1 MSDIPLSVSTHL
13 PLARFTWVAEPLE
26 SSTHYLTPPPN
37 IANVSQSAT
46 RPNSFF
52 EYPETDCQER
62 QKGNDLLPSTAE
74 FYGLPLS
81 TKRNFS
87 ENKVSYALRIK
98 MLYPNLSMSNTA
110 KIVGVRACE
119 LWHLPVFNELTE
131 SGAAAQWLMPR
142 EPDESD
148 HEYVSRLR
156 SIFPAPELTVKDLCR
171 LSGVQERRMR
181 TMPEF
186 LTLSSSAQAAID
198 AIKKSS
204 DESSRDYA
212 VRLTK
217 NFSGLRKR
225 DLSCISGLSLR
236 ELRNT
241 PELREL
247 SPTAQAAR
255 MACPKTDDENMSAY
269 ARRIKLAHPH
279 LTILECSSLSGTDPY
294 NLRRM
299 KVFIGMSDNA
309 VKAGMEV
316 PRVPGECDAY
326 FARRVKA
333 SHPKLTSSECAA
345 IVGCSE
351 NTFSHYAEFNIML
364 EAALDVRQT
373 AATNPSESFNSQL
386 NQALLLEV
394 YRDDCSVSDILP
406 PSSKKIK
413 L

>member
-1 MSDIPLSVSTHL
+1 VIFRSVFLLTSLWRDLHGSPSRLNHQPIILLLHRISLTFPKVPPGLTHFLSIL
-13 PLARFTWVAEPLE
+13 KR
-26 SSTHYLTPPPN
+26 
-37 IANVSQSAT
+37 IAK
-46 RPNSFF
+46 R
-52 EYPETDCQER
+52 
-62 QKGNDLLPSTAE
+62 AE

-156 SIFPAPELTVKDLCR
+156 SIFPDPELTVKDLCR

-299 KVFIGMSDNA
+299 KVFIGSKPEWRCRACRGNA
-309 VKAGMEV
+309 TRISPDELKPV
-316 PRVPGECDAY
+316 
-326 FARRVKA
+326 
-333 SHPKLTSSECAA
+333 
-345 IVGCSE
+345 
-351 NTFSHYAEFNIML
+351 
-364 EAALDVRQT
+364 
-373 AATNPSESFNSQL
+373 
-386 NQALLLEV
+386 
-394 YRDDCSVSDILP
+394 IL
-406 PSSKKIK
+406 S
-413 L
+413 